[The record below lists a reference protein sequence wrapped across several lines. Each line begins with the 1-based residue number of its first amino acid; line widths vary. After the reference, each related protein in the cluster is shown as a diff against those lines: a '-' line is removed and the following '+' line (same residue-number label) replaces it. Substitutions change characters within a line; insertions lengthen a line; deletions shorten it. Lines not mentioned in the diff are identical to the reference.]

1 VLLILIQYQP
11 MIPTT
16 DSHIV
21 PTSNG
26 RMAHFSL
33 GLNFLYY
40 SMAIVEHIQQHTFS
54 AQFTCQAGTKRLV
67 IISLQGRYKAAYTS
81 TKQQYFINI
90 PVKVTFTNRVAQNM
104 ELHSEGDIT
113 LLQNGPP
120 SHGNEPTFMPFF

>member
-1 VLLILIQYQP
+1 

-40 SMAIVEHIQQHTFS
+40 SMAIVEHIQQQYSTPLALNLHVK
-54 AQFTCQAGTKRLV
+54 QAPRG
-67 IISLQGRYKAAYTS
+67 
-81 TKQQYFINI
+81 
-90 PVKVTFTNRVAQNM
+90 
-104 ELHSEGDIT
+104 
-113 LLQNGPP
+113 
-120 SHGNEPTFMPFF
+120 